1 MSSGMALLGLSAGQ
15 TQGLPLLSKTIF
27 SLFFF
32 FKISQARKDAP
43 SLGADTTSG
52 LTIGL
57 KP

>member
-15 TQGLPLLSKTIF
+15 TQGLSFLIIF

>member
-32 FKISQARKDAP
+32 KISQARKDAP